1 MKDTGLRGCK
11 YLHRQTEEIGLKHN
25 ECKDTALKLE
35 SKFSYQAE
43 NSYFFF
49 HTCDHIAVDNLL
61 H

>member
-49 HTCDHIAVDNLL
+49 FILVTTLQ
-61 H
+61 